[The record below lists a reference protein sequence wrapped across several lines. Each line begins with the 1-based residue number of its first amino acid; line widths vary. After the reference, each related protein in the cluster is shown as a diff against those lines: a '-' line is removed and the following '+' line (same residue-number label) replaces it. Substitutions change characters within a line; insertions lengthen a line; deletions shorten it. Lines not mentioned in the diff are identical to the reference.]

1 MLNYSG
7 EPVIACFMC
16 IFQQSH
22 SVIIAVT
29 ESNEESLQLH
39 LSVLYGGQEGGKRRL
54 NKIIY

>member
-1 MLNYSG
+1 M
-7 EPVIACFMC
+7 IACFMC
-16 IFQQSH
+16 IFQQFH